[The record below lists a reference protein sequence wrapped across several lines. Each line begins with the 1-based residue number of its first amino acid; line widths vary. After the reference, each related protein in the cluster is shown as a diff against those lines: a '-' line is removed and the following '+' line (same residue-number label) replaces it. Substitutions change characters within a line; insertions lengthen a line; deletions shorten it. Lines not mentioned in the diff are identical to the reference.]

1 MLGSLDGIFLGQ
13 LDGVLLR
20 WSDGGALVPSSVVPM
35 GMWLVWWRAAML
47 GMGKSIAGGYP
58 VDDMVVM
65 MMVVEMA

>member
-1 MLGSLDGIFLGQ
+1 MGGGDDNYGICCDDGAG
-13 LDGVLLR
+13 DGVC
-20 WSDGGALVPSSVVPM
+20 DGGALLPSSVVPM
-35 GMWLVWWRAAML
+35 GMWLVWWRAEIL